1 MIDVQV
7 FTREGIQRDKRAQQ
21 IIDDELK
28 RFRLDLN
35 DQLRIVEADAFD
47 RIEKL
52 LIGKTANG
60 GPQKLAKGAKIDKAY
75 LAGVEKFHWFDI
87 RPAEDDRGCP
97 ARIHEERAW
106 SKRAT
111 ASTWRLKK
119 SARS

>member
-1 MIDVQV
+1 M

-52 LIGKTANG
+52 LTGRVANG
-60 GPQKLAKGAKIDKAY
+60 GPQKLA
-75 LAGVEKFHWFDI
+75 
-87 RPAEDDRGCP
+87 
-97 ARIHEERAW
+97 
-106 SKRAT
+106 
-111 ASTWRLKK
+111 
-119 SARS
+119 